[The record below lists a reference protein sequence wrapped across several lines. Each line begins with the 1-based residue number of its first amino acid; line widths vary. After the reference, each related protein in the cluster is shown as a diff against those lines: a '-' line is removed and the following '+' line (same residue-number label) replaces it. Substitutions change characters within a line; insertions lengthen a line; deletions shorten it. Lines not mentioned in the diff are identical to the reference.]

1 MPDGILVKIPVQSR
15 DDTDL
20 FQYVPSRSSLFQ
32 YLPDVIHWPE
42 TKPNCLRA
50 QRVKLAGTRRKI
62 RRGSP
67 RSRSPPLGERK
78 KLAFRCWEPDI
89 YCRLFRICPFLS
101 TCPRPSCRVSSF
113 PTLFYRT
120 FAAMTTVIKSIEKMK
135 PRGGDNWVRTL
146 DYDYLERNYNIHKYY
161 PQFIHN
167 TDISTPELRA
177 ELSDKPIYAQASK
190 LAKAKGATEKAP
202 HNRKGQNKKQNDK
215 HTQNQSNK
223 QNNKQNSQPNKQIQ
237 HQNKPVQTEHP
248 NPEPEPHTCPS
259 AHPVQRK
266 VHRTRGGRVPG
277 RAAPV
282 APKQR
287 AARGKVSSHKLL
299 RPLEAHD
306 APAQQSDGAHTLLRP
321 DPGDHDLCPPYHH
334 RGAPHERSYKYV
346 SHLLTGQP
354 LLKMMIRC

>member
-1 MPDGILVKIPVQSR
+1 MPDGKSLVKMPDGILVKISIR
-15 DDTDL
+15 STNNNH

-32 YLPDVIHWPE
+32 YSPDVIHWPE

-78 KLAFRCWEPDI
+78 KSAFCCWEPDI

-101 TCPRPSCRVSSF
+101 TCPRPRSRVSSF

-215 HTQNQSNK
+215 HTQNQNDKHTQK
-223 QNNKQNSQPNKQIQ
+223 QNNKQNTQIQ
-237 HQNKPVQTEHP
+237 NQNHTLVQAPIQFNEKYTEPAAAVFQVAPPRSRQNSVRPVEKFPRTSFSDRLKLMIRPRNNQME
-248 NPEPEPHTCPS
+248 
-259 AHPVQRK
+259 
-266 VHRTRGGRVPG
+266 RTRSFDQTQ
-277 RAAPV
+277 ATMTS
-282 APKQR
+282 
-287 AARGKVSSHKLL
+287 ARHTTI
-299 RPLEAHD
+299 EARRM
-306 APAQQSDGAHTLLRP
+306 SDPTSTYP
-321 DPGDHDLCPPYHH
+321 IC
-334 RGAPHERSYKYV
+334 
-346 SHLLTGQP
+346 
-354 LLKMMIRC
+354 